1 MKLTIPQIPSIL
13 QEAAKTMRV
22 LSGIQSSGKLHLG
35 NYLGAMK
42 QHIELQHEHDCFF
55 FIANYHS
62 LTTVQD
68 PPLLRQYTLDV
79 ALDYL
84 DRKSTRLNS
93 SHSQI
98 SYAVFCLKKK

>member
-1 MKLTIPQIPSIL
+1 
-13 QEAAKTMRV
+13 MRV

-42 QHIELQHEHDCFF
+42 QHIEDQHAHDCFF

-68 PPLLRQYTLDV
+68 PALQRELTLDV

-84 DRKSTRLNS
+84 ALGLDPDKANIFRQTDVPEL
-93 SHSQI
+93 
-98 SYAVFCLKKK
+98 CE

>member
-1 MKLTIPQIPSIL
+1 
-13 QEAAKTMRV
+13 MRV

-42 QHIELQHEHDCFF
+42 QHIELQQQHECFF

-62 LTTVQD
+62 LTTIQNADLV
-68 PPLLRQYTLDV
+68 RQYTLDV

-84 DRKSTRLNS
+84 AQPHLTLEEIAAKLGFQESASFSRAFRRWTGRPPRGT
-93 SHSQI
+93 
-98 SYAVFCLKKK
+98 